1 MGVRILVCSNGK
13 IEFSS
18 HVCAVRLPPLMIHSP
33 CFFIC
38 HRLGFSLV
46 PRFGVLQFLV
56 KATGQVTCFLLL
68 YACVSI
74 GEFSCGLQQLFS
86 ASISST
92 PPVVSVASFS
102 FCLPHSTDYVL
113 TWILDKPR
121 CFLHPVSRAAA
132 SLRSLREAI
141 SPPCRIH
148 SITDLG
154 CSSLNCELSKDVLC
168 CCRFHF

>member
-1 MGVRILVCSNGK
+1 VTSIIIGILVCSNEK

-18 HVCAVRLPPLMIHSP
+18 RVCAVRLPPLMIHSP
-33 CFFIC
+33 CFFFIC
-38 HRLGFSLV
+38 HRLGFYLV

-56 KATGQVTCFLLL
+56 KTTSQVTCFLLL
-68 YACVSI
+68 YAFVSI

-102 FCLPHSTDYVL
+102 FCLPHSTDFVL

-121 CFLHPVSRAAA
+121 CFLRPVSRAPT
-132 SLRSLREAI
+132 SLRSLCEAI
-141 SPPCRIH
+141 SPLCRIH
-148 SITDLG
+148 SIADLG
-154 CSSLNCELSKDVLC
+154 CSAFSPA
-168 CCRFHF
+168 